1 MQKIIKQNQKKNKEE
16 EENISLEKK
25 NQANP
30 ANLLNLI

>member
-25 NQANP
+25 IKQTQRTS
-30 ANLLNLI
+30 